1 MQSPL
6 VFEQHESN
14 ARSYCRQFPVVFK
27 QAKGSSL
34 TDSEGKLYIDFL
46 SGAGA
51 LNYGHNN
58 SAIKDEVVNY
68 LESDGILMGLD
79 LYSQAKMEFIDS
91 FVEHILTPRLLKY
104 RMQFTS
110 PTGTSVVE
118 SAIKLA
124 RKYTQRENIICF
136 TNAFHGMTGMS
147 LNLTGNEHHRQ
158 SGVYSQV
165 TRLPFEGYAGDSF
178 DSIKYFRKLLTDP
191 SSGVDMPAA
200 IILETVQGEGGLNVA
215 SIEWLK
221 ALRELTQELNIL
233 LIVDDIQ
240 AGCGRTGE
248 FFSFERADIKPDM
261 VCLSKSLGGIGLP
274 MALLLIE
281 PKVDVW
287 KPAEDNGTFRGNNLA
302 FVAAKAMIEHYWS
315 TTEFALKIKEKANII
330 SDELHQLAE
339 QYTNKVIQV
348 KGLGLMQ
355 GIEMSD
361 ASMAQ
366 FLVEDCFK
374 QGLILERCGPEDET
388 VKLMPALTIPNEE
401 LQQGIDILKQA
412 FHNLESNM
420 QSQSLSIKQA
430 V

>member
-1 MQSPL
+1 MNFI
-6 VFEQHESN
+6 FEQYESS
-14 ARSYCRQFPVVFK
+14 ARSYCRQFSVVFK
-27 QAKGSSL
+27 QAKGSTL
-34 TDSEGKLYIDFL
+34 VDNEGRSYIDFL

-58 SAIKDEVVNY
+58 AAIKNEVVNY

-91 FVEHILTPRLLKY
+91 FVKHILQPRTLNY
-104 RMQFTS
+104 RLQFTS

-147 LNLTGNEHHRQ
+147 LNLTGNDHHRQ

-165 TRLPFEGYAGDSF
+165 TRLPFEGYAGDTF
-178 DSIKYFRKLLTDP
+178 DSIGYFRKLLTDP

-221 ALRELTQELNIL
+221 ALRELTRELNIL

-261 VCLSKSLGGIGLP
+261 VCLSKSIGGIGLP

-281 PKVDVW
+281 PKVDIW

-315 TTEFALKIKEKANII
+315 TPEFGLEIAEKANII
-330 SDELHQLAE
+330 SETLHRLTEEYAG
-339 QYTNKVIQV
+339 KVIQV

-355 GIEMSD
+355 GMEMND
-361 ASMAQ
+361 ASMSQ
-366 FLVEDCFK
+366 FIVENCFE
-374 QGLILERCGPEDET
+374 QGLILERCGPENEI
-388 VKLMPALTIPNEE
+388 VKLMPALTIPVEQ
-401 LQQGIDILKQA
+401 LQKGLTILKRA
-412 FHNLESNM
+412 FKHLENNM
-420 QSQSLSIKQA
+420 QPQVHADEQA